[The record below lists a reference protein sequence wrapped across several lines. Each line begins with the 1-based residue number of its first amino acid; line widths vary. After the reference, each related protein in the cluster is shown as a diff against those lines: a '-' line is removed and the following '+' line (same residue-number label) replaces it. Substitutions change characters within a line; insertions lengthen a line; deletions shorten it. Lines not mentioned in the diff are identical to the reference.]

1 MFSLGTTL
9 FELMTHRDLP
19 GIIHDVE
26 FSNEIKHGRRPRFLP
41 MVCIKLID
49 FLMNKFFFRI
59 PNIPQYL
66 MNACSAVG
74 VKTTSKDLVQLK
86 LHKCSNLHIILA
98 FYIPILLVEILKDLV
113 WLCLVM
119 LLSTFG

>member
-1 MFSLGTTL
+1 
-9 FELMTHRDLP
+9 MTHRDLP
-19 GIIHDVE
+19 GIVHDVD
-26 FSNEIKHGRRPRFLP
+26 FSREIKHGRRPRFLP
-41 MVCIKLID
+41 TVCRIGDLTD
-49 FLMNKFFFRI
+49 NNSYAFFRI

-74 VKTTSKDLVQLK
+74 VKTTGTDLVRLM

-98 FYIPILLVEILKDLV
+98 FYIHILLVEILKDLV

-119 LLSTFG
+119 ILSTFG